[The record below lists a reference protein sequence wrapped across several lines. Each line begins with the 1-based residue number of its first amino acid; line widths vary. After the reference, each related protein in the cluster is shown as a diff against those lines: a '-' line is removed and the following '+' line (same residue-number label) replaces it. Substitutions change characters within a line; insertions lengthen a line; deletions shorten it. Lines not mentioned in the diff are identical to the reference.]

1 MPREIRISQATF
13 ADAALLAAL
22 HTTSFNRSH
31 ERSLENPWGEEDM
44 ARFIAGPG
52 TLCLIGLT
60 GNMEP
65 APSGL
70 LIARQAVDEAE
81 ILTIGVV
88 PECRR
93 LGVGRTLLQHAMT
106 ALHTGGAKRLF
117 LEVDE
122 TNAAACELYLAFGAK
137 LVGHR
142 RRYYENGAD
151 AAIFSLA
158 LSAPHSDDARSAY
171 EPREDQR

>member
-1 MPREIRISQATF
+1 MPRKILVSRATF

-70 LIARQAVDEAE
+70 LIARQVANEAA

-88 PECRR
+88 AQCRR
-93 LGVGRTLLQHAMT
+93 LGVGQTLLQHAMT

-122 TNAAACELYLAFGAK
+122 TNIAAVALYRALGAAP
-137 LVGHR
+137 VGHR
-142 RRYYENGAD
+142 RRYYENGTD

-158 LSAPHSDDARSAY
+158 LSVPHSDDARSAY